1 MAKKNVITIEGDKE
15 FHNILDLLPQKFEDK
30 IKRDIARKG
39 GRVVLKTARKILN
52 IPGQLGKD
60 FASEMIVGNDKQ
72 NKAGVVVTVRGGR
85 SSKMKTNSAGE
96 QYIPGAVGR
105 HMTEGA
111 KQSARKNKSGANRGK
126 VTKRYADP
134 IEQAADRE
142 KENAMLVMQKEAAN
156 IIDKHIRK
164 HGKNVKEGK

>member
-1 MAKKNVITIEGDKE
+1 MITIEGDAE
-15 FHNILDLLPQKFEDK
+15 FHNILSLLPDKFEDK
-30 IKRDIARKG
+30 VKRDIARKG

-111 KQSARKNKSGANRGK
+111 KQSNRQTKGKSNRGK

-142 KENAMLVMQKEAAN
+142 KANAMNVMQKEAAN
-156 IIDKHIRK
+156 IIQKHIKK
-164 HGKNVKEGK
+164 HGKNVRDGR